1 MIFCRTFCIVFDLS
15 LVSSTENLCEKS
27 HEKIPLRQRQRLV
40 FRSTF
45 YVNGKQKRIGSTH
58 LKIHKRRSLSN
69 YAIFMEIDSRH
80 HAKSRTLSPFFLFQK
95 SRRPEGRNGA
105 HNHTVGTKTGG
116 GISQSLLMVNIWE
129 LNLPDNRGSFACW
142 EYSCPSG
149 WLIHYFRRQRTRRA
163 TDNCTVALPLCPQ
176 KRNMFCFCT
185 SPGYHDSPATSI
197 NRNKLFRSIY
207 YKW

>member
-1 MIFCRTFCIVFDLS
+1 MSWTTPMIFCRTFCIVFDLS

-40 FRSTF
+40 FQSTF

-116 GISQSLLMVNIWE
+116 GISQSLLMVNI
-129 LNLPDNRGSFACW
+129 
-142 EYSCPSG
+142 
-149 WLIHYFRRQRTRRA
+149 
-163 TDNCTVALPLCPQ
+163 
-176 KRNMFCFCT
+176 
-185 SPGYHDSPATSI
+185 
-197 NRNKLFRSIY
+197 
-207 YKW
+207 